1 MVKFTVA
8 SQSKEEGAD
17 SSIMHRESHVT
28 QRTAARTEPNTSLI
42 H

>member
-28 QRTAARTEPNTSLI
+28 QGKNRAEYEPHSLT
-42 H
+42 